1 MCKVKTKRKINPAE
15 QNEDEDRQEIKAEAW
30 HKRDMTVKQSKTR
43 NHKNRDKTLTLYNL
57 TQRHT
62 GKG

>member
-1 MCKVKTKRKINPAE
+1 MT
-15 QNEDEDRQEIKAEAW
+15 QER
-30 HKRDMTVKQSKTR
+30 HDSKTR